1 MGSQNLKWRIIPMYG
16 VCPSSHSKGV
26 LKSNE
31 LRAAWLRMKHT
42 HSIQQPSRRR
52 CTGAIEEMV
61 HLFFDI
67 LVTAFSKVLMLEMGL
82 CLPIINTKM
91 AQDVLDLL
99 ANVQSGSITNQL
111 SISHLFLITSQIVLT
126 NCLRLIIP
134 KSVTLLG
141 SQADKNLC

>member
-1 MGSQNLKWRIIPMYG
+1 MYG

-82 CLPIINTKM
+82 CLQIINTKM

-111 SISHLFLITSQIVLT
+111 IHCTSFPDH
-126 NCLRLIIP
+126 IP
-134 KSVTLLG
+134 KCV
-141 SQADKNLC
+141 DKLFAIDHTKRLHTTWFSGRQKFCRDRSIVYGHSI